1 MTTALGQ
8 PPEDF
13 IRANTRL
20 EAPPLV
26 PEIQLHLA
34 SEVVP
39 LWEAT
44 EAELAAKD
52 LPPPFWAFAWAGGQ
66 ALARYLLDHPETV
79 RGKRVLDFA
88 AGSGLQGIAAKLA
101 GAAEVEAVEIDAYAA
116 TACRMNAA
124 ANRVEIAV
132 REEDIVGSANPGW
145 DVVLAGDVCYERPAA
160 ERITAWLRRLAAPSE
175 GEACLVLLGD
185 PGRTY
190 LPRQGLERVIAYG
203 VKTSRELEDSDL
215 RNAVV
220 WTVLPEG

>member
-1 MTTALGQ
+1 VTTVLRQ

-26 PEIQLHLA
+26 PEVQLHLA

-44 EAELAAKD
+44 EEELAARG

-66 ALARYLLDHPETV
+66 ALARYLLDHPQVV

-88 AGSGLQGIAAKLA
+88 AGSGLQGIAAMLA
-101 GAAEVEAVEIDAYAA
+101 GAASVEAVEIDAFACA
-116 TACRMNAA
+116 ACRLNAA
-124 ANRVEIAV
+124 ANGVEIKV
-132 REEDIVGSANPGW
+132 REEDMVGLPNPGW
-145 DVVLAGDVCYERPAA
+145 NLVLAGDICYERPAA
-160 ERITAWLRRLAAPSE
+160 ERITAWLRGLATDNCP
-175 GEACLVLLGD
+175 VLLGD

-220 WTVLPEG
+220 WKVLPEAGA

>member
-1 MTTALGQ
+1 MTPLLRQA
-8 PPEDF
+8 PEDF

-26 PEIQLHLA
+26 PEVQLYLA

-44 EAELAAKD
+44 EEELAASG

-66 ALARYLLDHPETV
+66 ALSRYLLDHPEVV

-88 AGSGLQGIAAKLA
+88 AGSGLQGIAAMLA
-101 GAAEVEAVEIDAYAA
+101 GAASVEAVEIDAFACA
-116 TACRMNAA
+116 ACRLNAA
-124 ANRVEIAV
+124 ANGVAIAV
-132 REEDIVGSANPGW
+132 REEDVVGCENPGW
-145 DVVLAGDVCYERPAA
+145 DVVLAGDICYERPAA
-160 ERITAWLRRLAAPSE
+160 ERITAWLRGLVTQD
-175 GEACLVLLGD
+175 CLVLMGD

-190 LPRQGLERVIAYG
+190 LPRQGLERLIAYG

-220 WTVLPEG
+220 WKLAAEVS